1 MAGKIGLDINRYA
14 KKLLHVQKK
23 KKAPGIYVVW
33 IVFLGECWRDVE
45 IRH

>member
-14 KKLLHVQKK
+14 KKLLHVRK